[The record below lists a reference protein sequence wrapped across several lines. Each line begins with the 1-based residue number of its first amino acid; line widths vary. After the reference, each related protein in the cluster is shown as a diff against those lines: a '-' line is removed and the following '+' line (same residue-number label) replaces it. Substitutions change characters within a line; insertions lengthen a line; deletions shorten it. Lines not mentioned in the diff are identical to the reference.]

1 MISFSGPRSK
11 SIDAL
16 VADRVATR
24 LAKRDSTLWGEAAA
38 AEASVRL
45 GWVDAPTRSRALKF
59 PEPVENVVLAGM
71 GGSSLAPEIF
81 AKSFGKK
88 LTVIDS
94 VDPDQVA
101 RSFANP
107 DSLVIV
113 ASKSGGT
120 VETLSQRKYAEELGR
135 EIVVITD
142 PGSALSDWAMR
153 SSLELFHADP
163 HVGGR
168 FSAFTAFGLVPA
180 AYLGIDV
187 DALITEATA
196 ALDLLLRDDESNPA
210 LLLGALLGDQAK
222 SGVDKLVIVDHNG
235 LGDWIEQLVAEST
248 GKGGKGILPV
258 VISPDEIRELPSDCL
273 ITHCGAESSGE
284 VSIHG
289 SIPELMVLWQVATV
303 VACRIIGVNPFDQP
317 DVELAKQAARDHI
330 GKSEEPRF
338 VENGVAVYPS
348 FKTSAKT
355 LVGILEDFFS
365 LVGPKNYL
373 AVQAFVDREEHKDL
387 SKIQTALLNRLNRPV
402 TFGWGPRY
410 LHSTGQIHK
419 GGPRTGVFLQII
431 NHSEK
436 DVAIPGEE
444 FSFGELIKAQAIGD
458 AHVLGDLGMPV
469 LRLHFTNQSADMAF
483 LVNLLK

>member
-11 SIDAL
+11 SLDAL
-16 VADRVATR
+16 VADRIATR
-24 LAKRDSTLWGEAAA
+24 LANRDSTLWGQAAA

-45 GWVDAPTRSRALKF
+45 GWVDAPTRSRALSF
-59 PEPVENVVLAGM
+59 PKQVEQVVLAGM

-81 AKSFGKK
+81 AKSFGKD

-94 VDPDQVA
+94 VDPGQVA

-142 PGSALSDWAMR
+142 PGSALSDWATDSGR
-153 SSLELFHADP
+153 ELFHADP

-168 FSAFTAFGLVPA
+168 FSAFTAFGLIPA

-187 DALITEATA
+187 NQLITEATA
-196 ALDLLLRDDESNPA
+196 ALDLVLRDDKSNPA
-210 LLLGALLGDQAK
+210 LLLGALLGDQAN
-222 SGVDKLVIVDHNG
+222 SGVDKVVIVDHNG

-248 GKGGKGILPV
+248 GKEGKGMLPV
-258 VISPDEIRELPSDCL
+258 VISPDEIRQWPTDCL
-273 ITHCGAESSGE
+273 VIHCGGEASGE
-284 VSIHG
+284 VSVRG
-289 SIPELMVLWQVATV
+289 SIAELMVLWQVATV

-317 DVELAKQAARDHI
+317 DVELAKRAARDHI
-330 GKSEEPRF
+330 GKSDEPVF
-338 VENGVAVYPS
+338 VEHGIAVHPS
-348 FKTSAKT
+348 FETSADN
-355 LVGILEDFFS
+355 LAGILDDLLS
-365 LVGPKNYL
+365 LVGPESYL
-373 AVQAFVDREEHKDL
+373 AVQAFFDREQYSEL
-387 SKIQTALLNRLNRPV
+387 SKLQKVLLNRLNRPV

-419 GGPRTGVFLQII
+419 GGPRNGVFLQITDETQQDI
-431 NHSEK
+431 
-436 DVAIPGEE
+436 AIPGEE
-444 FSFGELIKAQAIGD
+444 FSFGDLIKAQAIGD
-458 AHVLGDLGMPV
+458 GQVLAELGLPV
-469 LRLHFTNQSADMAF
+469 LRLHLNSQPADLSF
-483 LVNLLK
+483 LVELFK